1 MKMTFGRARLANE
14 LAGITMD
21 VVNKQHQEKVTS
33 GVWNWTHA
41 NAASRHV
48 EGQRSVPMALT
59 ISKPLEKLDI
69 SVDDFLPEGNY
80 DPALGPTRMGREIT
94 KVLKGREKC
103 CQWRHQENGVQLVCS
118 NSWIS
123 PEIPTCPYHVKYCML
138 DDGQNNHQ
146 QGVRGMGRRVVL
158 PNKDGL
164 CERHYLAKYH
174 QLPPNLRAGVPGVMQ
189 QSSHR
194 MAEVARVTN
203 GLKEKPKLNPNVQS
217 KTMNKGRGKNKRRRK
232 RRETGQSKEGEE
244 AGEEQHRENKEIG
257 RPTCSWNASN
267 DQGWRFQ
274 CENICTTQKKTGAV
288 MPVCAW
294 HLKHC
299 RVDNPW
305 VPVCNQIHVPNHLG
319 LCRNHYVAGTSGTE
333 PEQVDLFSVPGAI
346 CLHKFNPPPHLPD
359 LHSFAPRTEPQV
371 SNERLQI
378 LADIFSPS
386 VDPTGCDS
394 CMDCVDCCVAPFQLN
409 QYMWYKRRYR
419 MHEYVIF
426 IVFFSSSLVQYCV
439 VQNVPGTVEYSSS
452 KY

>member
-14 LAGITMD
+14 LLGITMD

-69 SVDDFLPEGNY
+69 SVDDFLPKGNY
-80 DPALGPTRMGREIT
+80 DPALGPTKMGREIT

-138 DDGQNNHQ
+138 DDGHNHQ
-146 QGVRGMGRRVVL
+146 QGVRGMGRRIVL
-158 PNKDGL
+158 KNKDGL
-164 CERHYLAKYH
+164 CDRHYLAKYH
-174 QLPPNLRAGVPGVMQ
+174 QLPPNLCAGVPGVMQ

-203 GLKEKPKLNPNVQS
+203 GLKEKPKLNLNAQS
-217 KTMNKGRGKNKRRRK
+217 KTMNKGRRNKGRRNKGGEGENKSRRK
-232 RRETGQSKEGEE
+232 RRETGQSKEGGE
-244 AGEEQHRENKEIG
+244 AGEELRENKEMG

-274 CENICTTQKKTGAV
+274 CE
-288 MPVCAW
+288 PV
-294 HLKHC
+294 
-299 RVDNPW
+299 
-305 VPVCNQIHVPNHLG
+305 
-319 LCRNHYVAGTSGTE
+319 S
-333 PEQVDLFSVPGAI
+333 LF
-346 CLHKFNPPPHLPD
+346 C
-359 LHSFAPRTEPQV
+359 HSFATLLPLFCHSFATLLPLFCHSFASLFV
-371 SNERLQI
+371 
-378 LADIFSPS
+378 
-386 VDPTGCDS
+386 
-394 CMDCVDCCVAPFQLN
+394 
-409 QYMWYKRRYR
+409 Y
-419 MHEYVIF
+419 IF
-426 IVFFSSSLVQYCV
+426 I
-439 VQNVPGTVEYSSS
+439 
-452 KY
+452 